1 MIRGMKRAPFFL
13 ACMVLMGAVLGRV
26 VLAPRPLVLGTGL
39 FLALGC
45 AGAGWFV
52 LRRGTSAVRER
63 GWCVRLG
70 LAWFLCLAFWQQNE
84 TVRRE
89 RVAEA
94 QVRAL
99 AGREVAWRGTVVPD
113 PWWQSPEHDRVVVEL
128 REVEILENIQ
138 DRTPSSSTLSS
149 LSSPPASVTPLLCRV
164 QLAIQGQ
171 AAEALDDR
179 LPWPGERLEV
189 RSALNLPPPASHP
202 DLFDYR
208 AFLRQQ
214 GIGALSSVWTPNALR
229 MENNREGERNFLL
242 ARLLHPLM
250 AWRRGVLERFEQSLP
265 PDRAGVMQCMLLGE
279 TNGLTPAVREAFLR
293 VGGLHL
299 FSVSGVHTAFLAML
313 VFWVCLLFLAP
324 PRVSAWLM
332 MAVLAVYVVLVEF
345 RAPVVR
351 SAVMAGCLALPFAMR
366 RTVDSL
372 NAISLGAFGTQLFD
386 PCAVFRIDFQ
396 LSYLCALSLIVLYP
410 ALMEVLRLPAPTQP
424 LSRWKRWARW
434 GYDKIVTKGLSV
446 SLASQLAVLPFLS
459 IGYHQISLI
468 GFVANLFLVPWS
480 GLLIGFGWV
489 FALVGGWSAGLEAI
503 LAAWVSS
510 LTWVFL
516 KMAEWLA
523 KVPGGVLNLTSFPWW
538 VAGGYYMLLF
548 SGPHMR
554 MGRFPGALEQRRA
567 RILVRLMVILAFL
580 IWLPIVACF
589 VAPYFTR
596 PDSAKPVGGELQVTT
611 LDVGQGDSILIET
624 PGQHTLLVD
633 AGPPNR
639 GRTILG
645 YLRAEGVTQLDA
657 LVLTHSDADH
667 IGSAAEVLDGI
678 PVECVYVGS
687 DRGETQLQRELDT
700 TIKRR
705 GIPVQP
711 VRRGDRLKA
720 DPAVEIEVLNPAQ
733 GSRDTSDANGQ
744 SVVLLIQYGQKKF
757 LLEGDA
763 DTEAERE
770 MLQAYGSRALDVDV
784 LKAGHHGSQSSSS
797 QAFLDALTPEVA
809 LISVA
814 AKNRYHHPNP
824 GVVER
829 LRGEGATVYSTAQ
842 QGVLEVRT
850 DGQRLWVRTGRGGM
864 EN

>member
-1 MIRGMKRAPFFL
+1 MIRSMKRAPFFL

-26 VLAPRPLVLGTGL
+26 VLAPRPFVLGTGL
-39 FLALGC
+39 TLALAC
-45 AGAGWFV
+45 AGAGGLA
-52 LRRGTSAVRER
+52 LRRGTGAVRER
-63 GWCVRLG
+63 AWCVQLG

-128 REVEILENIQ
+128 RDVEILENAP
-138 DRTPSSSTLSS
+138 DRPTSSS
-149 LSSPPASVTPLLCRV
+149 ASTPIAFTPLLCRV

-171 AAEALDDR
+171 AAEALGER
-179 LPWPGERLEV
+179 LPWPGERLEIQ
-189 RSALNLPPPASHP
+189 SALNLPPPASHP

-229 MENNREGERNFLL
+229 IENNREGERNFFLV
-242 ARLLHPLM
+242 RLLHPLM

-299 FSVSGVHTAFLAML
+299 FSVSGVHTAFLAAL

-324 PRVSAWLM
+324 PRISAWLM

-351 SAVMAGCLALPFAMR
+351 SAVMAACLALPFALR

-372 NAISLGAFGTQLFD
+372 NAVSLAAFATQLFD

-396 LSYLCALSLIVLYP
+396 LSYLCALSLIVLCP
-410 ALMEVLRLPAPTQP
+410 ALMELLRLPAATQP

-434 GYDKIVTKGLSV
+434 GYDEVVTKGLSV

-459 IGYHQISLI
+459 VGYHQISLI

-503 LAAWVSS
+503 LAATVSG
-510 LTWVFL
+510 LTGVFL
-516 KMAEWLA
+516 KMAEWMA

-538 VAGGYYMLLF
+538 VAGGYYMVLF

-567 RILVRLMVILAFL
+567 RILLRLTVILAFL

-633 AGPPNR
+633 TGPPNR

-645 YLRAEGVTQLDA
+645 YLRAEGVTRLDA

-678 PVECVYVGS
+678 PVECVYLGS

-700 TIKRR
+700 TIERH

-770 MLQAYGSRALDVDV
+770 MLEAYGSRTLDVDV

-797 QAFLDALTPEVA
+797 QSFLDALTPEVA

-850 DGQRLWVRTGRGGM
+850 DGQRLWVRTGRGGL
-864 EN
+864 N

>member
-1 MIRGMKRAPFFL
+1 
-13 ACMVLMGAVLGRV
+13 MGAVLGRM

-39 FLALGC
+39 VLAVGC
-45 AGAGWFV
+45 GGAGWLA
-52 LRRGTSAVRER
+52 LRRRGGDAVRER
-63 GWCVRLG
+63 VLCVRLG

-99 AGREVAWRGTVVPD
+99 AGREGVWRGTVVPD
-113 PWWQSPEHDRVVVEL
+113 PWWQGPEHDRVVVEL
-128 REVEILENIQ
+128 RDVSILANAS
-138 DRTPSSSTLSS
+138 DRATSSSTVSS
-149 LSSPPASVTPLLCRV
+149 ASTTVAFTPLLCRV

-171 AAEALDDR
+171 AAEALGDR
-179 LPWPGERLEV
+179 LPWPGERVEV
-189 RSALNLPPPASHP
+189 RGALNLAPPASHP
-202 DLFDYR
+202 ELFDYR

-214 GIGALSSVWTPNALR
+214 GIGALGTVWAPGAFR
-229 MENNREGERNFLL
+229 VSGGEGGRASRLS
-242 ARLLHPLM
+242 RLLRPLM
-250 AWRRGVLERFEQSLP
+250 VWRRGVLERFERALP
-265 PDRAGVMQCMLLGE
+265 PDHAGVMQCMLLGE
-279 TNGLTPAVREAFLR
+279 TNGLTPSVREAFLR

-299 FSVSGVHTAFLAML
+299 FSVSGVHTAFLAAL

-324 PRVSAWLM
+324 PRASAWLM
-332 MAVLAVYVVLVEF
+332 MAALAVYVVLVEF

-372 NAISLGAFGTQLFD
+372 NALSLGAFGTQLFD
-386 PCAVFRIDFQ
+386 PCAVFRVDFQ

-410 ALMEVLRLPAPTQP
+410 VILEMVRLPAAAQP
-424 LSRWKRWARW
+424 IGRCRRWLRW
-434 GYDKIVTKGLSV
+434 GYEGFVGPGLAV

-459 IGYHQISLI
+459 IGYHQVSLI
-468 GFVANLFLVPWS
+468 GFFANLFLVPWS
-480 GLLIGFGWV
+480 GLLIGFGWL
-489 FALVGGWSAGLEAI
+489 FALVGGWSAGLEGI
-503 LAAWVSS
+503 LAAWVSG

-516 KMAEWLA
+516 KAAEGLA
-523 KVPGGVLNLTSFPWW
+523 KVPGGVLNLVSFPWW

-554 MGRFPGALEQRRA
+554 MGRFPGAVEVRRA
-567 RILVRLMVILAFL
+567 RILLRLMVILAFL

-596 PDSAKPVGGELQVTT
+596 TGAQPGARPGGELQVTT
-611 LDVGQGDSILIET
+611 LDVGQGDSILLEMPNGRAI
-624 PGQHTLLVD
+624 LVD

-645 YLRAEGVTQLDA
+645 YLRAEGVTELDA

-667 IGSAAEVLDGI
+667 IGSAAELLDGV

-687 DRGETQLQRELDT
+687 DRAETQLQRELDAT
-700 TIKRR
+700 VARH
-705 GIPVQP
+705 GIPVRP
-711 VRRGDRLKA
+711 VRRGDRLQA
-720 DPAVEIEVLNPAQ
+720 DPSVEIEVLNPEK
-733 GSRDTSDANGQ
+733 GSRDGSDANEQ
-744 SVVLLIQYGQKKF
+744 SVVLLVEYGQKKF

-770 MLQAYGSRALDVDV
+770 MLEAYGPQALDVDV

-797 QAFLDALTPEVA
+797 QPFLDALTPEVA

-814 AKNRYHHPNP
+814 AKNRYNHPHP
-824 GVVER
+824 SIVER
-829 LRGEGATVYSTAQ
+829 LRQEGATVYSTAQ

-850 DGQRLWVRTGRGGM
+850 DGQRLWVRTGRGGL
-864 EN
+864 N